1 MDKPQQPGEKGITY
15 VRQKRWVYRLR
26 MAWLVMQV
34 LLFLFLISGFFAGG
48 VAAGYFASFV
58 HDEPIRSQEEIRSNI
73 APDHQTGEVY
83 FKNNEFIGYLRTESH
98 RQPVA
103 YEEVNDHLIN
113 AILATEDSEFFEH
126 SGINIRS
133 FMRAVW
139 EELTS
144 PGEGTGGS
152 TITQQ
157 LVKNQFLSPERSFDR
172 KFTEMLLAM
181 RVERILSKEEILEA
195 YMNMV
200 YLGYNA
206 NGTNIEGVGAAAEGL
221 FGVKPSELHLAQAA
235 YIAGMI
241 QSPGRYT
248 PFNRNGTINEENLS
262 RGLKRMEYVLGRML
276 ETGRITKE
284 EYEEALAFD
293 IKGSLA
299 KPQPSIVD
307 KYPYLTF
314 AIEEAAIDILLQ
326 LHLKEAGLD
335 MEEVDDLEPYRAQ
348 ARQDLFR
355 GGYKIYTTIDRELYE
370 ALHEVVAK
378 ADFGPR
384 SKKHRVTVEDV
395 ETGEEKEVGLL
406 EQVGGTLID
415 NRTGAILAMIEGR
428 DFNES
433 QVNFSRAP
441 RQPGSAIKPI
451 LDYAPAFELGVLQPA
466 SVLDDAPLY
475 TYDYSTGRYKRFTN
489 FSGQYYGL
497 VTVRKALEQS
507 YNIPAIK
514 AMQKVAEEDRNTVL
528 SFLRLMGLEQ
538 ITADDL
544 DILPSAIGGG
554 SWNVSVEE
562 LTAAFATFA
571 NQGQY
576 REPYLIE
583 RIETMDG
590 NVIYQHEVKPVQVFS
605 PQTAFLITD
614 TLRDVVRS
622 GTASLIGSRVG
633 NVDLAGKTGT
643 TSDTYDYWFIGYTP
657 QITLGLWRGYELNDS
672 LSAGYSRRHQL
683 LWADL
688 FNTIRQIRPELVDAQ
703 QRFEQPEGIVRR
715 TVCSKSG
722 LLPSPLCQ
730 KKGWLVTDYFN
741 AKFVPSQTDDR
752 VVNARLITVDDRRYR
767 AKDTTPDD
775 LVEKGIYVLTEKINL
790 PPGVSLSHKPADWDT
805 RAPKEEDPRVE
816 NGKVPAPPSE
826 VKASTRGKSTVVTW
840 SKVNES
846 DLAGYRL
853 YRAGADGKF
862 VHLASIL
869 LHEETTF
876 TDLSSQGKVYAY
888 YITAVDIAGQESEPS
903 KVVIPGGGDP
913 ANYFSPP
920 PPSAPEGLKVTG
932 GSQPKLSWQQMAND
946 ENVSHYKVYYALSE
960 EGPFTLLGQTKETS
974 FTIRTLPAPGQYW
987 FYVTAVNRGG
997 ESPPSPM
1004 VTLQY
1009 GLPPVQPNPD
1019 RDDSSPNGDGE
1030 ESG

>member
-1 MDKPQQPGEKGITY
+1 MDKPQQPGDKGITY
-15 VRQKRWVYRLR
+15 VRQKRWVYFLK
-26 MAWLVMQV
+26 MAWLVIQV
-34 LLFLFLISGFFAGG
+34 LLFLLLIGAFFAGG

-58 HDEPIRSQEEIRSNI
+58 HDEPIRSEEEIRSNI
-73 APDHQTGEVY
+73 TTDHQTGEVY

-98 RQPVA
+98 RQPVE

-113 AILATEDSEFFEH
+113 AILATEDNEFFEH

-133 FMRAVW
+133 FMRAVI

-181 RVERILSKEEILEA
+181 RVERILPKEEILEA

-206 NGTNIEGVGAAAEGL
+206 NGTNIEGVGAAAEGI
-221 FGVKPSELHLAQAA
+221 FGVTPGDLHLAQAA

-248 PFNRNGTINEENLS
+248 PFTRSGSINEENID
-262 RGLKRMEYVLGRML
+262 RGLKRMEYVLNRML
-276 ETGRITKE
+276 ATGRITKE
-284 EYEEALAFD
+284 EYEEAMAFD

-299 KPQPSIVD
+299 KPQPSIVE

-326 LHLKEAGLD
+326 LRLKEAGLD
-335 MEEVDDLEPYRAQ
+335 KAEIDDLEPYRAQ

-370 ALHEVVAK
+370 AFHEIVAQ
-378 ADFGPR
+378 AEFGPR
-384 SKKHRVTVEDV
+384 SRKHQVTIEDG
-395 ETGEEKEVGLL
+395 ETGEEKKVGLL

-428 DFNES
+428 DFHES

-451 LDYAPAFELGVLQPA
+451 LDYAPAFELGLLQPA
-466 SVLDDAPLY
+466 SVLDDVPLY
-475 TYDYSTGRYKRFTN
+475 AYDYSKGSYKRFSN
-489 FSGQYYGL
+489 FSGRYYGL

-514 AMQKVAEEDRNTVL
+514 AMQRAAEQNGEAVL
-528 SFLRLMGLEQ
+528 NFLQQMGLEQ

-544 DILPSAIGGG
+544 SILPSAIGGG

-576 REPYLIE
+576 IEPYLIE
-583 RIETMDG
+583 RIETMDRE
-590 NVIYQHEVKPVQVFS
+590 VVYQHEVKPVQVFS

-622 GTASLIGSRVG
+622 GTASLIGNRVG
-633 NVDLAGKTGT
+633 QVDLAGKTGT

-657 QITLGLWRGYELNDS
+657 QISLGLWRGYELNDS
-672 LSAGYSRRHQL
+672 LSAGYSRRHQI
-683 LWADL
+683 LWAEL
-688 FNTIRQIRPELVDAQ
+688 FNTIRQIRPELVDSQ

-722 LLPSPLCQ
+722 LLPSKLCQ
-730 KKGWLVTDYFN
+730 EKGWLVTDYFN
-741 AKFVPSQTDDR
+741 AKFVPSKADDK
-752 VVNARLITVDDRRYR
+752 VVNARLITVNDRRYR
-767 AKDTTPDD
+767 AKETTPDD
-775 LVEKGIYVLTEKINL
+775 LVETGIYVLTEKIDF
-790 PPGVSLSHKPADWDT
+790 PPGSGQSHRPADWEI
-805 RAPKEEDPRVE
+805 RAPEEEDPRVE
-816 NGKVPAPPSE
+816 NGKVPSPPST
-826 VKASTRGKSTVVTW
+826 VKASSQGNSTILTW
-840 SKVNES
+840 SRVNES

-853 YRAGADGKF
+853 YRAGPDGKF
-862 VHLASIL
+862 IHLASIL
-869 LHEETTF
+869 LHEELTY
-876 TDLSSQGKVYAY
+876 TDQTNKGQVYAY
-888 YITAVDIAGQESEPS
+888 YVTAVDIAGQESEPS
-903 KVVIPGGGDP
+903 AIAIPGGGHPDQ
-913 ANYFSPP
+913 YFSPP
-920 PPSAPEGLKVTG
+920 PPSAPQGLEIKGT
-932 GSQPKLSWQQMAND
+932 SQPRLSWRPNEAD
-946 ENVSHYKVYYALSE
+946 EYVDHYKVYYATRE
-960 EGPFTLLGQTKETS
+960 QGPFTLLDQTKDTAL
-974 FTIRTLPAPGQYW
+974 TLKNLPGPGPYW

-997 ESPPSPM
+997 ESPPSAF
-1004 VTLQY
+1004 VHLQY
-1009 GLPPVQPNPD
+1009 GQTEPSDPD
-1019 RDDSSPNGDGE
+1019 RNEEPQNGDHDETG
-1030 ESG
+1030 